1 MPPKKVTF
9 NANVNV
15 KYIPPQGKGRK
26 VPPRKRGNIPLPSTI
41 PTPPP
46 LPRIAPTPPSTPRPP
61 RSRPLRRYSGMK
73 NLTKIPKQKGG
84 AFTREMA
91 KKLFLKRLT
100 RSPRPTVTRII
111 KKKESRPSKL
121 KAKKRIDQLKKLRN
135 LAKPSPKQRVSKL
148 EAKKKIKQ
156 MLKSSRPTRVIKNR
170 KALEALQ
177 LTENKQRKKLI
188 NSASPEQIN
197 TISEIIL
204 NMLQGNINIKGTHK
218 TKLNHHKRS
227 LRALASKGLSVKKRK
242 KILNQHGGMLGAAAS
257 ALAEYTYN
265 TVQKHSRYPKYVPKN
280 YSSWEYR
287 KKHND
292 NVGCTIL

>member
-1 MPPKKVTF
+1 
-9 NANVNV
+9 
-15 KYIPPQGKGRK
+15 
-26 VPPRKRGNIPLPSTI
+26 
-41 PTPPP
+41 
-46 LPRIAPTPPSTPRPP
+46 
-61 RSRPLRRYSGMK
+61 
-73 NLTKIPKQKGG
+73 
-84 AFTREMA
+84 
-91 KKLFLKRLT
+91 
-100 RSPRPTVTRII
+100 
-111 KKKESRPSKL
+111 
-121 KAKKRIDQLKKLRN
+121 
-135 LAKPSPKQRVSKL
+135 
-148 EAKKKIKQ
+148 

-170 KALEALQ
+170 KVLEALQ